1 MWSGLSTTGFKTTP
15 RIVFPLSLPP
25 QMMRHISWSLLMIFM
40 SISKNVQIPHV
51 DSNHT
56 TWQYYKIAVSKEKK
70 EIGPSLWFYFYQI
83 VNVTCLWHVIPL
95 TCLPTNSRAFG
106 RCSFKM
112 PSLMKIEDEAENS
125 SSPINSFVWKVERAN
140 LYITLC
146 ILKNSSNF
154 GFYAYFLAM
163 NKYYLP

>member
-1 MWSGLSTTGFKTTP
+1 
-15 RIVFPLSLPP
+15 
-25 QMMRHISWSLLMIFM
+25 
-40 SISKNVQIPHV
+40 
-51 DSNHT
+51 
-56 TWQYYKIAVSKEKK
+56 
-70 EIGPSLWFYFYQI
+70 
-83 VNVTCLWHVIPL
+83 
-95 TCLPTNSRAFG
+95 
-106 RCSFKM
+106 
-112 PSLMKIEDEAENS
+112 MKIEDEAENS